1 MKRKVFSVLSSTEEP
16 SYLKFIIKDLKD
28 QIDGF
33 QNKVNE
39 FITEK
44 NNFKKFIDKIEK
56 QLSSFRKSQKT
67 FVGNQIATN
76 VLQQILNF
84 LRKRNKK
91 LSKKKSLKQANTL
104 KQKMPKFIKKS
115 LNKLEKSNFFK
126 ENDNKIQNY
135 VTENFSSFTKFKLNS
150 PYEYFSSLYNKYLV
164 EKPLLLSKLNK
175 NFYFYMDKLKKINQL
190 NNQIIK
196 AESNIQINKKNIDL
210 LKEKIKLYK
219 E

>member
-33 QNKVNE
+33 QAKVNE
-39 FITEK
+39 FIIEK

-164 EKPLLLSKLNK
+164 ERPLLLSKLNK
-175 NFYFYMDKLKKINQL
+175 NFYFYIDKLKKINQL
-190 NNQIIK
+190 DNQIIK
-196 AESNIQINKKNIDL
+196 AESNIQVNKKNIDL

>member
-175 NFYFYMDKLKKINQL
+175 NFYFYIDKLKKINQL
-190 NNQIIK
+190 DNQIIK
-196 AESNIQINKKNIDL
+196 AESNIQVNKKNIDL